1 MVNIHAILVGLLS
14 VNHTPDQ
21 ADHAAR
27 EVLHQHAHQ
36 LAEQIRE
43 DTTVM
48 GEAGDQYALLYA
60 DLIDPEA
67 QR

>member
-1 MVNIHAILVGLLS
+1 VTVQPTAHERLTRAGMCAAFADLVL
-14 VNHTPDQ
+14 DQ
-21 ADHAAR
+21 HAA
-27 EVLHQHAHQ
+27 E

-43 DTTVM
+43 DTTVV

-60 DLIDPEA
+60 DLIDPKV